1 MTSFKDFDCA
11 KIMNYPERNV
21 ENIIFHQKNIRYT
34 HITCKF
40 NHSLWHIRQPL
51 WDGCTPSGRVRGQG
65 TGTVK
70 ILPFYE
76 DTFVGR

>member
-34 HITCKF
+34 YITCKF
-40 NHSLWHIRQPL
+40 NHSLWHTRHPL
-51 WDGCTPSGRVRGQG
+51 WDGCTPSGRVRGQR

-70 ILPFYE
+70 ILPFL
-76 DTFVGR
+76 